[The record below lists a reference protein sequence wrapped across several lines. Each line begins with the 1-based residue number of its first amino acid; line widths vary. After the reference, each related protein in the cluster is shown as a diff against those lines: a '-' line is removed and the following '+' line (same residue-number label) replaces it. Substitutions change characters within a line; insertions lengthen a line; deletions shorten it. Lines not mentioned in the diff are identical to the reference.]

1 MRDFV
6 CPDCGAVIRDDA
18 STNRK
23 RCPRC
28 AYEWQKRK
36 ALENA
41 KKQRERMREENKI
54 KKKAG
59 RKPKEKPQPSPAAQK
74 QKEADARQNARIRE
88 QRRQCNSCR
97 WRMYDAASR
106 RTVGC
111 DFLLKNGHMR
121 DRGEGPGKCGSF
133 EPFKQKESKAERV
146 KRACKNLSDMEANN
160 AWNTGGRLRKEN
172 G

>member
-1 MRDFV
+1 M
-6 CPDCGAVIRDDA
+6 CPDCGAVIQDDA

-28 AYEWQKRK
+28 TYEWQKRK

-59 RKPKEKPQPSPAAQK
+59 RKPKEKPQPSPAVQK
-74 QKEADARQNARIRE
+74 QKEADAEQNARIRE
-88 QRRQCNSCR
+88 QRKQCQSCR

-133 EPFKQKESKAERV
+133 APLGKKDGKQERV
-146 KRACKNLSDMEANN
+146 KLARRLLSESEANN
-160 AWNTGGRLRKEN
+160 ASNTGGRLRKEN